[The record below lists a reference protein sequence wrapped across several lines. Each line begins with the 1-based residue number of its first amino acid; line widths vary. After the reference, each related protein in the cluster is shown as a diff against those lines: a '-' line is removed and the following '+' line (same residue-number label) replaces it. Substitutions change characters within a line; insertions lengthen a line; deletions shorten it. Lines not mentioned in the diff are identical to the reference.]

1 MNGRLQ
7 RGWAVC
13 FFLILCW
20 RDKVPAPMAG
30 VAAPQTR
37 IPAYFTQSQTEIP
50 GLAVGIYNYA
60 EAPRATMAQ
69 AQEQASE
76 IFGRVGIKLRWVV
89 CPVSSPTP
97 HKEIGKLRA
106 CQQVMD
112 FGGVCLRVIPERM
125 AVGLQL
131 HDTTLGV
138 AIPPDVAVALYQR
151 IQDVAIR
158 LGLSEHEVLGPIIAH
173 ELGHLLLGE
182 QRHSAAGIMGQEL
195 RANDFRPA
203 DSRTMLFF
211 TPQQVRIMKARLRDR
226 TLLRK

>member
-1 MNGRLQ
+1 
-7 RGWAVC
+7 
-13 FFLILCW
+13 
-20 RDKVPAPMAG
+20 
-30 VAAPQTR
+30 
-37 IPAYFTQSQTEIP
+37 
-50 GLAVGIYNYA
+50 
-60 EAPRATMAQ
+60 
-69 AQEQASE
+69 
-76 IFGRVGIKLRWVV
+76 
-89 CPVSSPTP
+89 
-97 HKEIGKLRA
+97 
-106 CQQVMD
+106 MD

-158 LGLSEHEVLGPIIAH
+158 LGLSEHEVLGPIVAH

-182 QRHSAAGIMGQEL
+182 QRHSAGIMGQEL